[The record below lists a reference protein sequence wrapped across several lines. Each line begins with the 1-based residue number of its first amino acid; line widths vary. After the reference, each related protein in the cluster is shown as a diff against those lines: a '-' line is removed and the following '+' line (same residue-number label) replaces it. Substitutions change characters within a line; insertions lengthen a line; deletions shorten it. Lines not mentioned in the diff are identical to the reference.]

1 MHKRWTAV
9 VALGAMAFILACDD
23 KKFLTERPFDFIG
36 PANFYNNAGD
46 AQAAINGVYADFINS
61 SGDNYYGRN
70 LVMIV
75 EHMTEMWTSR
85 LSATNERMQ
94 PDVYAIP
101 VGHAYVQSIWAS
113 AYDAINRAN
122 SVLDHVPAIQMDTAL
137 RSRIVAE
144 AKFLRATHYFNL
156 VRLWGGVPLKLHETQ
171 GLDSLAIPRNTAQ
184 EVYAQIETDLKD
196 AIAVLPSAKS
206 YTGSDI
212 GRASK
217 GAAKT
222 LLAKMY
228 LQRAGTGV
236 GSAADWQSA
245 LTYARQVQSDGDYSL
260 VADYKT
266 LFDFYGGTVQER
278 NSEVIFDI
286 QCIRANGLGGRI
298 SSHMA
303 ANATAPYLGAAT
315 NGSFEAESIWFH
327 SFRTDDKRRDGT
339 FLLSWNKNGTIV
351 TWNEALSAT
360 QPYASET
367 PFPRKFLDPLMTGT
381 SAEEPNYIVL
391 RYAEVL
397 LMIAEAANEVAGA
410 PTAEAYTAV
419 NAIRARAGIPAMTP
433 GLAHDIFRDSVF
445 NERRW
450 ELSLEG
456 PNGYFDSQRNWP
468 WAKARVEQ
476 SMKLARS
483 SSSKFPKANNTPIS
497 DQYKLLPIPQRAI
510 DLNPALK
517 GHQNP
522 GWPQ

>member
-1 MHKRWTAV
+1 MQKRWAGI
-9 VALGAMAFILACDD
+9 VALGAMGFILACNDD
-23 KKFLTERPFDFIG
+23 KFLTEKPFDFIG

-61 SGDNYYGRN
+61 TGDNYYGRN
-70 LVMIV
+70 FVMIV

-101 VGHAYVQSIWAS
+101 VNHSYVQSIWAS
-113 AYDAINRAN
+113 AYDAINRSN
-122 SVLDHVPAIQMDTAL
+122 SVLDHVPAISMDTAL

-156 VRLWGGVPLKLHETQ
+156 VRLYGGVPLKLHETQ

-184 EVYAQIETDLKD
+184 EVYAQIEADLKD
-196 AIAVLPSAKS
+196 AIAVLPSTKT
-206 YTGSDI
+206 YTGADI

-236 GSAADWQSA
+236 GSAADWQNA
-245 LTYARQVQSDGDYSL
+245 LAYSRQVQSDGDYSL
-260 VADYKT
+260 VADYKS

-327 SFRTDDKRRDGT
+327 SFRADDKRRDGT

-351 TWNEALSAT
+351 TWNEALSAS

-381 SAEEPNYIVL
+381 GAEEPNYIVL

-433 GLAHDIFRDSVF
+433 GLDHDTFRDSVF

-468 WAKARVEQ
+468 WAKARVEL
-476 SMKLARS
+476 SMSHAKS
-483 SSSKFPKANNTPIS
+483 STSKFPKADNRPIL
-497 DQYKLLPIPQRAI
+497 DTYKLLPIPQRAI